1 MKRKQTNITIASLFF
16 LIVVVLHLYG
26 LVFTHTALTFY
37 TKPFLMISLVI
48 MYLTSTKS
56 PSFWYV
62 SALFFSFWGDV
73 LLLFKASLFVYGLGS
88 FLLAHVLFIK
98 ITVGFIPK
106 FSPKKVLISSFPFVF
121 FLFGLLYLIQD
132 NLEEMFLPVVVY
144 GITISSFGAVAL
156 LNYIHQKTTENLWL
170 FLGALFFIVS
180 DGLIAIQQFY
190 RPQETYSVS
199 IMITYILAQY
209 LICKA
214 MIVKTSHE

>member
-1 MKRKQTNITIASLFF
+1 MMTKQTKITIASIFF
-16 LIVVVLHLYG
+16 LTVVVLHLYG
-26 LVFTHTALTFY
+26 LVYTHTVLTFY
-37 TKPFLMISLVI
+37 TKPFLMISLVTI
-48 MYLTSTKS
+48 YLTSTRS

-73 LLLFKASLFVYGLGS
+73 LLLFKASLFVYGLAS
-88 FLLAHVLFIK
+88 FLLAHLFFIK
-98 ITVGFIPK
+98 ITIGFIPK
-106 FSPKKVLISSFPFVF
+106 FSPRKVLISSFPFVI

-132 NLEEMFLPVVVY
+132 NLGEMFLPVVVY

-199 IMITYILAQY
+199 IMITYIVAQY